1 MHMIIL
7 LGYLY
12 LFYAILILALLTF
25 NYHLMGW
32 LIKQKNKKIYI
43 RLETFFVFITA
54 FVLFNS
60 SPLNWVVGILMLFH
74 LIGVGTLL
82 FNADSFYGSIEE
94 FYELTS
100 QKNILELLTV
110 FTLTLS
116 GFLVL
121 YSPLIIG
128 S

>member
-1 MHMIIL
+1 V
-7 LGYLY
+7 
-12 LFYAILILALLTF
+12 
-25 NYHLMGW
+25 GW
-32 LIKQKNKKIYI
+32 LIMQKNKKIYI
-43 RLETFFVFITA
+43 RLEAFFVFITA